1 MLTKEELPAC
11 PVATTVQMIGS
22 KWKLLIM
29 RNLLQRPWRFNELKK
44 DLEGISQKVLTDS
57 LRSMEADGIITR
69 TVYPEVPPR
78 VEYALSDLGESMRP
92 IMDAMEIWGTEYKKS
107 KEEKASNLSEQFD
120 RLDVFMVIRIRLI
133 SSMENVAPLSAGR
146 ESIFS
151 IRLPTSLQSVPMARL
166 LLHHTSQCILHSRRN
181 VIIPGNLLKQQL
193 PCRPKIPAWQ
203 LFFILYVF

>member
-29 RNLLQRPWRFNELKK
+29 RNLLQCPWRFNELKK

-57 LRSMEADGIITR
+57 LRSMEADGIVTR

-92 IMDAMEIWGTEYKKS
+92 IMDAMAAWGTNYKKS
-107 KEEKASNLSEQFD
+107 
-120 RLDVFMVIRIRLI
+120 
-133 SSMENVAPLSAGR
+133 ME
-146 ESIFS
+146 
-151 IRLPTSLQSVPMARL
+151 
-166 LLHHTSQCILHSRRN
+166 
-181 VIIPGNLLKQQL
+181 
-193 PCRPKIPAWQ
+193 
-203 LFFILYVF
+203 